1 MDGDR
6 RLALAAPDDEMRSPL
21 TDISAAELPPQDPE
35 KLPASH
41 DAIQG
46 SYLSSPMDTFVQGH
60 LHLGEDP
67 QVRGADPARRH

>member
-1 MDGDR
+1 MYGDR
-6 RLALAAPDDEMRSPL
+6 RSALAAPDDDMRSSL

-46 SYLSSPMDTFVQGH
+46 SYLSSPMDTSAQTWT
-60 LHLGEDP
+60 
-67 QVRGADPARRH
+67 